1 MEQGGGRGIRGGGGD
16 RCPEKGRVSVF
27 PSSPPPTLS
36 RRQSA
41 APQVTAGHLEE
52 RPPRNQPPGEVQIGE
67 GVGSGPGWGARE
79 VAGGSRVHGTAGPL
93 RPGPCGRGLCGKA
106 CRENGGLS
114 EGGGDKVAGV
124 ERGARRG
131 GLPGAGEPLSQRSLT
146 DPGPDWGRGRYWN
159 SWAGS

>member
-1 MEQGGGRGIRGGGGD
+1 MGRTKLSDGAGWGQGDPGWGGGD
-16 RCPEKGRVSVF
+16 RCPERGRVSVF

-36 RRQSA
+36 RRLSA
-41 APQVTAGHLEE
+41 ARQVTAGHLEE

-124 ERGARRG
+124 RGDQTRRG
-131 GLPGAGEPLSQRSLT
+131 PG
-146 DPGPDWGRGRYWN
+146 GRRAPP
-159 SWAGS
+159 SA